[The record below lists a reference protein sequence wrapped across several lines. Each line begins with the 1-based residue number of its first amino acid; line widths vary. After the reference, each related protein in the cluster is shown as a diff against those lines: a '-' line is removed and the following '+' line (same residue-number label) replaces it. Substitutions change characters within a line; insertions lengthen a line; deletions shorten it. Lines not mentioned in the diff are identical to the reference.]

1 MQVLIVDDHPLI
13 REGLAR
19 VTRGL
24 DGISE
29 VFEAADATAAM
40 AALERVEFGL
50 ILLDL
55 GVPGADGL
63 SLLETLRG
71 ARPEVPVVIVSASD
85 GRAEVFGA
93 LDAGAMGFISKRS
106 STSMLLA
113 ALKVVL
119 AGGVSVPPHVAEQ
132 PDDALAAHASTVD
145 ADAAA
150 ASAAA
155 ITRLGLTDRQVD
167 VLTLMVQGM
176 PNKAICRD
184 LGLSEGTVKTHISA
198 ILRALEVANRTQA
211 LFAVSRLGL
220 RLAVPVAQPRTATV

>member
-24 DGISE
+24 NGISE
-29 VFEAADATAAM
+29 VFEAADATEAM
-40 AALERVEFGL
+40 AALERVEVGL

-106 STSMLLA
+106 STAVLLA
-113 ALKVVL
+113 ALHVVL
-119 AGGVSVPPHVAEQ
+119 AGGVSVPPHVAE
-132 PDDALAAHASTVD
+132 PADDALAARAPALD
-145 ADAAA
+145 ADA

-155 ITRLGLTDRQVD
+155 IVRLGLTDRQVD

-184 LGLSEGTVKTHISA
+184 LSLSEGTVKTHISA
-198 ILRALEVANRTQA
+198 ILRALDVANRTQA

-220 RLAVPVAQPRTATV
+220 RLAVPAAQSRTAAV